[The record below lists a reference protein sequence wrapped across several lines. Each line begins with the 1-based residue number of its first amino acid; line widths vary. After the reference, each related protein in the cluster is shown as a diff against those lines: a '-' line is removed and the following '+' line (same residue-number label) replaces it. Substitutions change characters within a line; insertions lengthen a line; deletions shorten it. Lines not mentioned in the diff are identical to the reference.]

1 MKRRGSPTDHRPFP
15 SAISWRIR
23 GLWGRL
29 GFLLALTLG
38 FGGCQGATPPA
49 PRQVKVQQSWE
60 LQPGSMVAGFRIA
73 ASLGDI
79 SIDMAGSPVRAP
91 FGGEVELAAISPD
104 CVFFSSAEV
113 PAYLF
118 RYCGLRRPQLG
129 AVKPGQPIGSAE
141 VLHFATL
148 RRQPDGT
155 WAIVEPS
162 SNVLERSL
170 LPVR

>member
-1 MKRRGSPTDHRPFP
+1 MERRGFMTDRQPFP
-15 SAISWRIR
+15 SVISGQIR
-23 GLWGRL
+23 GLGGGL
-29 GFLLALTLG
+29 GLLLTLALG
-38 FGGCQGATPPA
+38 FGGCQGTTLPT

-60 LQPGSMVAGFRIA
+60 LQPGTMVAGFRIA

-118 RYCGLRRPQLG
+118 RYCGLRRPRLG
-129 AVKPGQPIGSAE
+129 SVKPGQPIGSAE

-162 SNVLERSL
+162 STVLERSL